1 MGCLTSGVSFFSSVF
16 WGNAGDGATGVN
28 LGGTVTSEVVD
39 SSSVTVLFCA
49 SAFSSSGGA
58 VATLCSSPAS
68 SSGSVACFGG
78 SSSSTINLGRDSRG
92 LRGAGLAGS
101 ACSAVGEVD
110 LLESL
115 VAATSVVASA
125 GDKLSACI
133 DSCSESPSTSC
144 DFTTL
149 TRRGGPSRGLGG
161 SVAAGCFFV
170 FLFVRRGVDACW
182 NS

>member
-1 MGCLTSGVSFFSSVF
+1 MGCLTSGVSFFSSAF
-16 WGNAGDGATGVN
+16 WGNTGDGAIGVN

-39 SSSVTVLFCA
+39 SSSVTVIFCT
-49 SAFSSSGGA
+49 SAFFSSGGA
-58 VATLCSSPAS
+58 VATLCSSPAF

-78 SSSSTINLGRDSRG
+78 SSSSTINRGRDSRG
-92 LRGAGLAGS
+92 LRGSGLTGS
-101 ACSAVGEVD
+101 VCSPIAEVD

-115 VAATSVVASA
+115 VTATSVVASA
-125 GDKLSACI
+125 GDKLSDSV
-133 DSCSESPSTSC
+133 DSCSVSPSTFF
-144 DFTTL
+144 DFATL

-170 FLFVRRGVDACW
+170 FLFVRRDVDACW